1 MFKELKQDVEKVNKM
16 MYEHNGSVGKRVTK
30 PKEKP
35 KKSYRAEKYN
45 NWYFKIH

>member
-16 MYEHNGSVGKRVTK
+16 MSEHNGSVGKRVTK

-35 KKSYRAEKYN
+35 KKLQS
-45 NWYFKIH
+45 